1 MNINQQS
8 TNRKANDESILDILR
23 STNRENEINTT
34 TNTLDILKLEISDT
48 LSENSSCVDSSN
60 NSIPNERRF
69 STEEKLNEPEHSVQS
84 DSVYQSPL
92 AVLLSSSESFNR
104 SLGESSSD
112 ISDDQ
117 IMSKKSGVDKD
128 GHQSGIIPSRAIKK
142 NFESTF
148 LPSRSAPKP
157 PVEESNKKNILLSG
171 NNLSPNMT
179 ERGDSPYSIKGRSK
193 KSYGLSTV
201 DSKSDKKSRSIFT
214 LAKRPFLKSK
224 SVGSNMSS
232 GSSSRSISASIS
244 TPYDA
249 KHIHHVGVSDNG
261 TYTGL
266 PAEWKNLLISQ
277 GITAQEQNETENKQ
291 TLQNV
296 VEFYKSEI
304 LNLNDKPGS
313 KERSISNLLADDDET
328 DVSSVISPV
337 TIASKDS
344 VKIEKSNLANNAKN
358 ADLIEKMKSEVPPIP
373 KAPKISL
380 NDNAETAKP
389 RERSGRAVNK
399 SIANK
404 AFYNNLSKLCI
415 LEDPTK
421 LYRDFTEIGHGASGA
436 VFKADDNTET
446 VALKKINIKSHPNKD
461 LILLEIETMKK
472 YTHDNVIEFKNAFFY
487 DSELWVS
494 MEFMDGGN
502 LADVVMNCV
511 LSNDQ
516 IGFICKKV
524 LGGINFLHK
533 NGIIHRDIKSDNIL
547 INEKGEVKISDFGF
561 CALIKEDQGKR
572 NTMVGTPYWMA
583 PEVVNRQNYDQKIDI
598 WSLGIMIIEM
608 VDGEPP
614 YMNETPLRA
623 LYLIAKNGTPDFKT
637 KDGLC
642 EVGKE
647 FMYKCLTYNPQD
659 RPNAEELLSH
669 RFITDINTDGGII
682 VPLVKLTKMK
692 KDQE

>member
-1 MNINQQS
+1 
-8 TNRKANDESILDILR
+8 
-23 STNRENEINTT
+23 
-34 TNTLDILKLEISDT
+34 
-48 LSENSSCVDSSN
+48 
-60 NSIPNERRF
+60 
-69 STEEKLNEPEHSVQS
+69 
-84 DSVYQSPL
+84 
-92 AVLLSSSESFNR
+92 
-104 SLGESSSD
+104 
-112 ISDDQ
+112 
-117 IMSKKSGVDKD
+117 
-128 GHQSGIIPSRAIKK
+128 
-142 NFESTF
+142 
-148 LPSRSAPKP
+148 
-157 PVEESNKKNILLSG
+157 
-171 NNLSPNMT
+171 
-179 ERGDSPYSIKGRSK
+179 
-193 KSYGLSTV
+193 
-201 DSKSDKKSRSIFT
+201 
-214 LAKRPFLKSK
+214 
-224 SVGSNMSS
+224 
-232 GSSSRSISASIS
+232 
-244 TPYDA
+244 
-249 KHIHHVGVSDNG
+249 
-261 TYTGL
+261 
-266 PAEWKNLLISQ
+266 
-277 GITAQEQNETENKQ
+277 
-291 TLQNV
+291 
-296 VEFYKSEI
+296 
-304 LNLNDKPGS
+304 
-313 KERSISNLLADDDET
+313 
-328 DVSSVISPV
+328 
-337 TIASKDS
+337 
-344 VKIEKSNLANNAKN
+344 
-358 ADLIEKMKSEVPPIP
+358 
-373 KAPKISL
+373 
-380 NDNAETAKP
+380 
-389 RERSGRAVNK
+389 
-399 SIANK
+399 
-404 AFYNNLSKLCI
+404 
-415 LEDPTK
+415 
-421 LYRDFTEIGHGASGA
+421 
-436 VFKADDNTET
+436 
-446 VALKKINIKSHPNKD
+446 
-461 LILLEIETMKK
+461 MKK

-659 RPNAEELLSH
+659 RPSAEELLSH
-669 RFITDINTDGGII
+669 RFITDINTDGSII